1 MQTSVVQ
8 ALKTQLLN
16 VVLEK
21 DPEAS
26 IQIFA
31 MAAMHGDIDT
41 LNLIID
47 RIGDRLGNLEEMIL
61 VRDALAEIIKKV
73 DAEEARQKQAEA
85 AAAEETQELMKKLGL

>member
-61 VRDALAEIIKKV
+61 VRDALADIIKKV
-73 DAEEARQKQAEA
+73 DAEEARQKQAEEA
-85 AAAEETQELMKKLGL
+85 AAQETQELMKKLGL

>member
-61 VRDALAEIIKKV
+61 VRDALADIIKKV
-73 DAEEARQKQAEA
+73 DAEEARQKTAEA
-85 AAAEETQELMKKLGL
+85 AAAQETQELMKKLGL